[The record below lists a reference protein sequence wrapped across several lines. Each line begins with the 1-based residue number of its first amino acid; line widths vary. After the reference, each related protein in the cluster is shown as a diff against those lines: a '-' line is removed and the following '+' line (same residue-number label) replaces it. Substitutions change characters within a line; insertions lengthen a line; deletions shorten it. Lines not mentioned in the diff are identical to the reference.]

1 MTFEHISELNDLVEH
16 LIDLLVVLVELL
28 HKLHLVLVHVSVGLL
43 VILLLVFLRHLQ
55 HLLPR
60 LEYHL
65 ILDVRIGEDFDAELA
80 LFEGVLVI
88 EEVPE
93 HLQVVLDSLQAIC
106 LVSELLLCVL
116 LFLLFLP
123 QLGLHGL
130 KGLKAVSQFALYAI
144 SHGYRFS
151 SLI

>member
-1 MTFEHISELNDLVEH
+1 MTFEHICQLDDLVEH
-16 LIDLLVVLVELL
+16 LIDLLVVLGELL

-43 VILLLVFLRHLQ
+43 VILLLVLLRHLQ

-65 ILDVRIGEDFDAELA
+65 ILDVRIGEDFDAEFA

-106 LVSELLLCVL
+106 LVRELLLCVL

-130 KGLKAVSQFALYAI
+130 EGLEAVS
-144 SHGYRFS
+144 
-151 SLI
+151 

>member
-1 MTFEHISELNDLVEH
+1 MTFEHICQLDDLVEH
-16 LIDLLVVLVELL
+16 LVDLLVVLVELL
-28 HKLHLVLVHVSVGLL
+28 HQLHLVVVHVSVGLL
-43 VILLLVFLRHLQ
+43 VILLLVLLGHLQ

-106 LVSELLLCVL
+106 LVGELLLCVL

-130 KGLKAVSQFALYAI
+130 EGLEAVS
-144 SHGYRFS
+144 
-151 SLI
+151 